1 MSSRILIT
9 LLEYTG
15 FRVLLNEYSGFRI
28 LLDTLIFTVT
38 DGFLTDEN
46 GEFVRDELNE
56 VIPVL

>member
-1 MSSRILIT
+1 MS

-15 FRVLLNEYSGFRI
+15 FRVLLSEYTGFRI
-28 LLDTLIFTVT
+28 TLDTLIFTVT

-56 VIPVL
+56 VIPIL